1 MLEMT
6 VVGLDGHWETTA
18 PLMHSS
24 FNDGVIQ
31 LSPLSSYSVLE
42 IVEISHASF
51 VHLLLQYVPHTV
63 VSWIYFLR
71 IWRPQYRRN
80 EFWISFCLAK
90 TAFFNDVTITSSLRT
105 VVQVLMGH
113 LMIFQLHGLSGW
125 FMPKIMKNCLHLSKV
140 TAKILSVLFFRTRC
154 RSFAQLIAK
163 IAERTSHQWPVKCP
177 LRSIYRPPNRPMERA
192 HSQVMSWHGVSK
204 KRA

>member
-105 VVQVLMGH
+105 VVQVLIG
-113 LMIFQLHGLSGW
+113 LFFTIFQSPEVSGW
-125 FMPKIMKNCLHLSKV
+125 FMPKIVKSCLNLSNLRPNYYRS
-140 TAKILSVLFFRTRC
+140 ILFFRTPFSIDAC
-154 RSFAQLIAK
+154 AQYMHAIFYHIAFFC
-163 IAERTSHQWPVKCP
+163 ISVF
-177 LRSIYRPPNRPMERA
+177 SIIPRWTRIRD
-192 HSQVMSWHGVSK
+192 SWIDTLLVWFIITY
-204 KRA
+204 

>member
-1 MLEMT
+1 MQSTKSYLTTTTEPNRSISVQLLDWSTTARKVAVIAPNTTLKSETMLEMT

-105 VVQVLMGH
+105 VVQVLIG
-113 LMIFQLHGLSGW
+113 LFFTIFQSPEVSGW
-125 FMPKIMKNCLHLSKV
+125 FMPKIVKSCLNLSN
-140 TAKILSVLFFRTRC
+140 LR
-154 RSFAQLIAK
+154 
-163 IAERTSHQWPVKCP
+163 PNYY
-177 LRSIYRPPNRPMERA
+177 RSILFSGHRL
-192 HSQVMSWHGVSK
+192 V
-204 KRA
+204 